1 LLAEPYFVPTG
12 TPVFQQL
19 QYFQESR
26 HRTALVVNE
35 YGELQG
41 LVTPEDIIEE
51 LIGEFT
57 TTIPRSANSRGGW
70 NENGECIVA
79 GSMPLREL
87 NRWLHL
93 TLPTDGPK
101 TLNGL
106 ILEILEDIPDGD
118 VCVQIGELKLEVM
131 RSDDQAI
138 RTVKLFKPPVRT
150 KAGKALRG

>member
-1 LLAEPYFVPTG
+1 
-12 TPVFQQL
+12 
-19 QYFQESR
+19 
-26 HRTALVVNE
+26 VVNE

-57 TTIPRSANSRGGW
+57 TTVPRGASSVGGW
-70 NENGECIVA
+70 NDAGECIVA

-87 NRWLHL
+87 NRWLKL

-106 ILEILEDIPDGD
+106 ILETLEEIPDGD
-118 VCVQIGELKLEVM
+118 VSVRIAGVHFEVM

-138 RTVKLFKPPVRT
+138 RTVKIFRPQGVVVR
-150 KAGKALRG
+150 KKKK